1 MVMSESRRQEALQD
15 AIFVQLLYVNA
26 RAQGLVLGLM
36 AGFGIFAAT
45 NWLLLK
51 GGEVVGPHLALL
63 GHFLLG
69 YRVSFVGSLIGFVY
83 GFALGYAIGYI
94 AAWLYNSIVRLRNR
108 SS

>member
-1 MVMSESRRQEALQD
+1 MSESRRQEALQD